1 MTDRATDHRTI
12 KVDLAIYP
20 ESAEEIRAKYL
31 EIIPEK
37 ITAKSVRYTVRVVFA
52 DGHSICFPFSSG
64 RGRSSF
70 KLIAK
75 AFGII
80 ASRAT
85 NRKIPE

>member
-1 MTDRATDHRTI
+1 MTDRAADNKTI

-20 ESAEEIRAKYL
+20 EDADEIFAKYL
-31 EIIPEK
+31 EIFPEK
-37 ITAKSVRYTVRVVFA
+37 ISAKSVRYTARVVFTNNR
-52 DGHSICFPFSSG
+52 SVCFTFSSG

-75 AFGII
+75 AFAII

-85 NRKIPE
+85 NKKIPE